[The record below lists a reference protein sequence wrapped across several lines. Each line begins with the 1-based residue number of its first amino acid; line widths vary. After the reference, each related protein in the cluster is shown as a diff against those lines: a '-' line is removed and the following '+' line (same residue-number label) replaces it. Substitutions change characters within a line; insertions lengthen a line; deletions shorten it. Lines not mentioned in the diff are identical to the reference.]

1 MQDLDPCD
9 GLQHPAADRPRSLP
23 HCAYP
28 QAGDI
33 ARHGVQALPAAL
45 PRVDF
50 VQSKPYRSLQ
60 HTTLPAT
67 RLTPAQVLHMARV
80 VGSAFAR
87 REPRVRFVRPSL
99 HPPAGLMQARHA
111 DPFGEEVFGAW
122 TKERLLY
129 WFIRLFVLTDP
140 ASPQA
145 AIRINEDALAHSLAI
160 ADGQGQVI
168 GGAFNETLPVPGAV
182 APAHR
187 QDDPFLAAVWSFA
200 APFYDLLIDQDN
212 EALAALCTQYP
223 AFRAACAGGKVGHH
237 FMVARSEALA
247 KADTFELVA
256 ASAAHFQARGHAYM
270 VVQASNPWTGA
281 ACQALGAA
289 RVHFAPFQAR
299 YPVRQSAEPLDGMVT
314 SANGWW
320 SDKDNGIMFYVLRL
334 A

>member
-1 MQDLDPCD
+1 MQDPDLCN
-9 GLQHPAADRPRSLP
+9 GLQHPAADPPRTLP

-28 QAGDI
+28 QARDI
-33 ARHGVQALPAAL
+33 ARHGVQVLPAAL

-50 VQSKPYRSLQ
+50 AQSRPYRSRH
-60 HTTLPAT
+60 HTPLATT
-67 RLTPAQVLHMARV
+67 RLTHAQVLHMAQV

-87 REPRVRFVRPSL
+87 HEPRVRFVRTPL

-129 WFIRLFVLTDP
+129 WFIRLFILTDP
-140 ASPQA
+140 ASPKA
-145 AIRINEDALAHSLAI
+145 AIRINEDTLAHSLAI
-160 ADGQGQVI
+160 VDGQGQVI
-168 GGAFNETLPVPGAV
+168 GGAFNDTLPAQGT
-182 APAHR
+182 APTHR
-187 QDDPFLAAVWSFA
+187 PDDLFLEAVWSFA
-200 APFYDLLIDQDN
+200 APFYDLLIDQDT
-212 EALAALCTQYP
+212 EALAALCAQYP
-223 AFRAACAGGKVGHH
+223 AFRAAYAGGKVAHH
-237 FMVARSEALA
+237 FMVARSAALA

-281 ACQALGAA
+281 ACEVLGAA
-289 RVHFAPFQAR
+289 RVHFAPFQVR
-299 YPVRQSAEPLDGMVT
+299 YPVRQSAEPLEGVVT

-320 SDKDNGIMFYVLRL
+320 SDKDSGIMFYVLRL